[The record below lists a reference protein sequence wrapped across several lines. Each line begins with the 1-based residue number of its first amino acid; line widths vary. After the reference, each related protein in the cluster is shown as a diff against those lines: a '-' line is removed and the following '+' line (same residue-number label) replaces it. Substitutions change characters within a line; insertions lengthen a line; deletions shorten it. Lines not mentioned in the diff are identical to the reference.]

1 MKLSTWKALDESEI
15 KQIHEAS
22 LEILEKT
29 GISIESAE
37 VRKILSAKGVPSD
50 GEVVRFPRSV
60 VEDCIAKNLRTF
72 PMVDRNGKEVF
83 ILGDGNVRFA
93 GGHNAVFVMTDRA
106 GGRRNS
112 LLKDVADFA
121 HICEKLED
129 IDMIGVPL
137 NPSDA
142 PSKTMLAHAVA
153 AIMKKSVKPIFFSC
167 ESREVNLAIIEL
179 AEAASGKRSFKKGS
193 YIISQLST
201 TSPLFWEKGASE
213 SLVDCVSHGIPVAF
227 LPQPISG
234 LTAPYTI
241 AGNITVHNA
250 EVLSGVVISHL
261 INPGTPLIYAAA
273 WTSYDMRHSNVII
286 GRPEE
291 SLMRIAG
298 AQMAHFYNMPSHT
311 IGPDADSNAYDEQLG
326 WEKMMS
332 VLAAVSGGNDLIV
345 NSGMFG
351 TGMTVTNEQLIL
363 DNEMN
368 RFAKRMKQGII
379 VSPETVAAKVIM
391 EVGHRGSF
399 IDQEHTVEYL
409 RSGEHIE
416 PMVIAGM
423 NYGNWQKEGSPD
435 CAALASAK
443 VAALL
448 AENDALPP
456 DKMILENIGRILKKW
471 DGIYS

>member
-1 MKLSTWKALDESEI
+1 MKLTNWKALDESEI
-15 KQIHEAS
+15 GQIHEAS
-22 LEILEKT
+22 LEIVEKS
-29 GISIESAE
+29 GISIESPE
-37 VRKILSAKGVPSD
+37 VRKILYEKGLPID
-50 GEVVRFPRSV
+50 GDVVRFPRAI
-60 VEDCIAKNLRTF
+60 VEDCISKNLRSF
-72 PMVDRNGKEVF
+72 PIVDRNGKEAF
-83 ILGDGNVRFA
+83 MLGDGNVRFA
-93 GGHNAVFVMTDRA
+93 GGHNAVFVMTDKA

-112 LLKDVADFA
+112 ILKDVADFA
-121 HICEKLED
+121 HLCDRLED

-153 AIMKKSVKPIFFSC
+153 AIMKKSEKPIFFSC

-179 AEAASGKRSFKKGS
+179 AEAVSGKRSFKKGS
-193 YIISQLST
+193 YVISQLST

-213 SLVDCVSHGIPVAF
+213 SLVDCVLRGIPVAF

-273 WTSYDMRHSNVII
+273 WTSYDMRYSNVII

-298 AQMAHFYNMPSHT
+298 AQMAHFYNMPSHS
-311 IGPDADSNAYDEQLG
+311 IGPDSDSNVYDEQLG

-368 RFAKRMKQGII
+368 RFAKRMKQGIN
-379 VSPETVAAKVIM
+379 VNSETVATNVIM

-399 IDQEHTVEYL
+399 IDQDHTVDYL

-416 PMVIAGM
+416 PTVIAGM
-423 NYGNWQKEGSPD
+423 NYGNWRDAGSPD
-435 CAALASAK
+435 CTTLASAK
-443 VAALL
+443 VAELL
-448 AENDALPP
+448 KEAGEQLSDGKIL
-456 DKMILENIGRILKKW
+456 KRIEEILEKW
-471 DGIYS
+471 DGVYS

>member
-1 MKLSTWKALDESEI
+1 MNLTNWKTLDESEI
-15 KQIHEAS
+15 RQIHEAS

-29 GISIESAE
+29 GISVESPE
-37 VRKILSAKGVPSD
+37 VRKILAENGLTSD
-50 GEVVRFPRSV
+50 GEAVKFPRSA
-60 VEDCIAKNLRTF
+60 VEDCIAKNLRKF
-72 PMVDRNGKEVF
+72 PIVDRNGKEAF
-83 ILGDGNVRFA
+83 MLGDGNVRFA
-93 GGHNAVFVMTDRA
+93 GGHNAVFVMTDRK

-112 LLKDVADFA
+112 VLKDVADFA

-142 PSKTMLAHAVA
+142 PSKTMLAHAVS
-153 AIMKKSVKPIFFSC
+153 AIMKKSVKPIFYSC

-179 AEAASGKRSFKKGS
+179 AEAVSGKRNFKEGS
-193 YIISQLST
+193 YVISQLST

-213 SLVDCVSHGIPVAF
+213 SLVDCVRRGIPVAF

-298 AQMAHFYNMPSHT
+298 AQMAHFYNMPSHS
-311 IGPDADSNAYDEQLG
+311 IGPDADSN
-326 WEKMMS
+326 
-332 VLAAVSGGNDLIV
+332 V
-345 NSGMFG
+345 
-351 TGMTVTNEQLIL
+351 
-363 DNEMN
+363 
-368 RFAKRMKQGII
+368 
-379 VSPETVAAKVIM
+379 
-391 EVGHRGSF
+391 
-399 IDQEHTVEYL
+399 
-409 RSGEHIE
+409 
-416 PMVIAGM
+416 
-423 NYGNWQKEGSPD
+423 
-435 CAALASAK
+435 
-443 VAALL
+443 
-448 AENDALPP
+448 
-456 DKMILENIGRILKKW
+456 
-471 DGIYS
+471 